1 MNSLNVALLSAV
13 DQVALLNK
21 RAISPAELVD
31 EHIRRIERLD
41 PHLNAFVDFDA
52 DRARAQAA
60 QPSTGSLAGLPLSI
74 KSSIGVR
81 SLRCEV
87 GSTLR
92 RGERAAEDAFAV
104 AKLRAQGAIFLGA
117 TNCPEFLMAYETDNL
132 LHGRTNNP
140 WDLNRTPGGSSGGE
154 SAAIA
159 AGLSAGG
166 LGSDSGGSVREPA
179 HFTGICSLK
188 PTPGRISANGHVP
201 QCVGPFSSLGAIG
214 PMARTIADVEL
225 LFSATCEDPYLAATT
240 GATDGLTVGWLESGE
255 DTPITSE
262 THAALES
269 AVRALGQRGF
279 RTRPF
284 RSALLADARRLWTIF
299 FVQCGAM
306 FYQETVAGPRDRL
319 SPMFADFLRDG
330 EAEPRLT
337 AEQLL
342 HAWAEMDQ
350 LREQWKDAT
359 RDMPILLT
367 PVCAI
372 PAFQHGARSW
382 NVEGRSVGYWEAMQF
397 TQWFNLLA
405 CPAAVVPV
413 GTSSEGLPIGI
424 QVVGRPDEDE
434 IVLRVAGVLDRVFG
448 YSVPPFAA

>member
-1 MNSLNVALLSAV
+1 MNVALLSAV
-13 DQVALLNK
+13 DQLALLNK

-52 DRARAQAA
+52 DRVRAEAA

-92 RGERAAEDAFAV
+92 RGEQAAEDAVAV
-104 AKLRAQGAIFLGA
+104 ARLRAQGAIFLGA

-214 PMARTIADVEL
+214 PMARAIADVEL
-225 LFSATCEDPYLAATT
+225 LFSATCEDTYLAATT

-284 RSALLADARRLWTIF
+284 RSSLLADARRLWTIF
-299 FVQCGAM
+299 FVECGAM
-306 FYQETVAGPRDRL
+306 FYQETVAGHRDQL
-319 SPMFADFLRDG
+319 SPIFAAFLRNG

-424 QVVGRPDEDE
+424 QVVGRPGEDE

>member
-1 MNSLNVALLSAV
+1 MNVALLSAV

-92 RGERAAEDAFAV
+92 RGERAAEDAVAV
-104 AKLRAQGAIFLGA
+104 ARLRAQGAIFLGA

-225 LFSATCEDPYLAATT
+225 LFSATCEDTYLAATT
-240 GATDGLTVGWLESGE
+240 GATDGLTVCWLESGE

-306 FYQETVAGPRDRL
+306 FYQETVAGPRDQL
-319 SPMFADFLRDG
+319 SPIFADFLRNG

-350 LREQWKDAT
+350 LREQWKDAA

-382 NVEGRSVGYWEAMQF
+382 NVEGRNVGYWEAMQF

-413 GTSSEGLPIGI
+413 GTSTEGLPIGI
-424 QVVGRPDEDE
+424 QVVGRPGEDE